1 MNQGIPWLL
10 SWYPAVSR
18 FTKVSIIP
26 RGIGALGYTLQ
37 LPETEKFL
45 ATKNELFDQI
55 AIFLGG
61 RVAEEIVFED
71 ISTGAQNDLERSS
84 ELARNMV
91 CTYGMS
97 EKLGA
102 LTFGKKHASLFLG
115 TEYGE
120 EKNFSEETARQID
133 AEVKAVVES
142 SYKRV
147 HALLS
152 ENRTVLDALAARL
165 EEKEVLDGDQVEKII
180 KRVKLDTKG

>member
-1 MNQGIPWLL
+1 L
-10 SWYPAVSR
+10 
-18 FTKVSIIP
+18 
-26 RGIGALGYTLQ
+26 
-37 LPETEKFL
+37 
-45 ATKNELFDQI
+45 
-55 AIFLGG
+55 LGG
-61 RVAEEIVFED
+61 RVAEEIVFGD

-102 LTFGKKHASLFLG
+102 LTFGKKNISPFLG

-120 EKNFSEETARQID
+120 EKNYSEETARQID
-133 AEVKAVVES
+133 AEIKAVVES

-165 EEKEVLDGDQVEKII
+165 EEKETLSGEEVDSI
-180 KRVKLDTKG
+180 VKKLKVKEDE

>member
-1 MNQGIPWLL
+1 
-10 SWYPAVSR
+10 V
-18 FTKVSIIP
+18 
-26 RGIGALGYTLQ
+26 
-37 LPETEKFL
+37 
-45 ATKNELFDQI
+45 
-55 AIFLGG
+55 AILLGG
-61 RVAEEIVFED
+61 RVAEEIVFGD

-102 LTFGKKHASLFLG
+102 LTFGKKNISPFLG

-120 EKNFSEETARQID
+120 EKNYSEETARQINAD
-133 AEVKAVVES
+133 IKAVVES

-165 EEKEVLDGDQVEKII
+165 EEKETLSGEEVDSI
-180 KRVKLDTKG
+180 VKKLKVKEDE

>member
-1 MNQGIPWLL
+1 M
-10 SWYPAVSR
+10 
-18 FTKVSIIP
+18 
-26 RGIGALGYTLQ
+26 
-37 LPETEKFL
+37 
-45 ATKNELFDQI
+45 
-55 AIFLGG
+55 LGG
-61 RVAEEIVFED
+61 RVAEEIVFGD

-102 LTFGKKHASLFLG
+102 LTFGKKNISPFLG

-120 EKNFSEETARQID
+120 EKNYSEETARQID
-133 AEVKAVVES
+133 AEIKAVVES

-165 EEKEVLDGDQVEKII
+165 EEKETLSGEEVDSI
-180 KRVKLDTKG
+180 VKKLKVKEDE

>member
-1 MNQGIPWLL
+1 M
-10 SWYPAVSR
+10 
-18 FTKVSIIP
+18 
-26 RGIGALGYTLQ
+26 
-37 LPETEKFL
+37 
-45 ATKNELFDQI
+45 
-55 AIFLGG
+55 LGG
-61 RVAEEIVFED
+61 RVAEEIVFGD

-102 LTFGKKHASLFLG
+102 LTFGKKNISPFLG

-120 EKNFSEETARQID
+120 EKNYSEETARQINAD
-133 AEVKAVVES
+133 IKAVVES

-165 EEKEVLDGDQVEKII
+165 EEKETLSGEEVDSI
-180 KRVKLDTKG
+180 VKKLKVKEDE